1 MEKCSHRDSCNKR
14 PHGIGAIF
22 HCILCKLAKDREAA
36 RHELELEPLRRQ
48 QRIKAGQERLQK
60 LFAETLQQK

>member
-1 MEKCSHRDSCNKR
+1 MEECSNRSGCNRR
-14 PHGIGAIF
+14 PSGIGAIF
-22 HCILCKLAKDREAA
+22 HCIMCKLAQDRDAA

-48 QRIKAGQERLQK
+48 ERIKAGQERLQK